1 MGCHIEYCICMT
13 FVVDINTGFYTRKRE
28 RAVNLLMLRAD
39 LKLVTHMWNRT
50 FLYIENNTIFKWENG
65 QKLRKKYISI

>member
-39 LKLVTHMWNRT
+39 LKLVTHM
-50 FLYIENNTIFKWENG
+50 
-65 QKLRKKYISI
+65 

>member
-1 MGCHIEYCICMT
+1 MT

-39 LKLVTHMWNRT
+39 LKLVTHM
-50 FLYIENNTIFKWENG
+50 
-65 QKLRKKYISI
+65 